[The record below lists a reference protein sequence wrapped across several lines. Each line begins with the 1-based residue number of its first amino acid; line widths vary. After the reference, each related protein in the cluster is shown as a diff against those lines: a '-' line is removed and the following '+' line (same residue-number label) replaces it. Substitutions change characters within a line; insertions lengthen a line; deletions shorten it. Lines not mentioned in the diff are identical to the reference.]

1 MKRDVTGLIM
11 KVKKYAP
18 TADTSILQRAYEF
31 ADRHHVD
38 QKRASGDPYISHP
51 VAVSNMLADLKLDIP
66 SIATGLLHDTVE
78 DTNATLEDIEKE
90 FGKEIAYLV
99 NGVTKLSRIELQSK
113 DNKQAENFRK
123 LVLAM
128 AQDIRVLLI
137 KLIDR
142 LHNMRTLH
150 YLPSADSRKRIAL
163 ETIEIYAPLA
173 ERIGMFTV
181 QEQLQ
186 DLAFAELNPEA
197 YQTIMQRVA
206 DFHEKGQDI
215 VQKVI
220 QGLKETVEEGNIEC
234 EVYGREKKPY
244 SIWRKMQRK
253 NVNFEQLSDL
263 FGFRIITS
271 SVADCYQ
278 ALGLIHSSYLV
289 LPQKFKDYI
298 STPKPNHYKSLHT
311 TVIGP
316 KGIRLEIQIRTK
328 AMQEIADRG
337 VAAHWQYKQGM
348 DSKDGKRFRWLRS
361 LLEILDQASGAE
373 EFMEHTKLEMFQD
386 QVFCFTPK
394 GDVVNLPTGATPI
407 DFAYAVHSDVGN
419 SCKGS
424 KINGRLMPLR
434 TELKSGDQ
442 VEIITSKNQQPSPTW
457 EQFVVTGK
465 AQANIRRFIRAQQ
478 KEQFARLG
486 RSIFTSELTS
496 EQRKVIEDHTES
508 LFKSHGIHSETEFFS
523 SIGEGKITIRE
534 LKNKFFD
541 EPSAEPDIKLSKP
554 RSLSKK
560 SIEIKGLVPGMAIH
574 YAGCC
579 HPLPGDKII
588 GIITT
593 GKGVTIH
600 TADCETLHKY
610 EDEPHRWLDVSWGE
624 TGENHFKGRIF
635 LMLENKSGNLGAI
648 ATLIGN
654 SGANITNIRVLRR
667 YNEYFDL
674 LIDVDVTSKS
684 RLLDVIAL
692 LRANPIVNSVERH

>member
-18 TADTSILQRAYEF
+18 NADTSILQRAYEF
-31 ADRHHVD
+31 ADQHHID

-51 VAVSNMLADLKLDIP
+51 VAVANMLADLKLDIP

-78 DTNATLEDIEKE
+78 DTSATLEDLQNE
-90 FGKEIAYLV
+90 FGEEISYLV

-186 DLAFAELNPEA
+186 DLSFAELNPEA

-220 QGLKETVEEGNIEC
+220 QGLQETLKEGDVQC
-234 EVYGREKKPY
+234 DVRGREKKPY

-298 STPKPNHYKSLHT
+298 STPKPNHYQSLHT

-316 KGIRLEIQIRTK
+316 KGIRLEIQIRTT

-337 VAAHWQYKQGM
+337 LAAHWQYKQDV
-348 DSKDGKRFRWLRS
+348 DSKDGKRFGWLRS
-361 LLEILDQASGAE
+361 LLEILDQAAGAE

-394 GDVVNLPTGATPI
+394 GDVVNLPSGATSI

-419 SCKGS
+419 SCKGA

-434 TELKSGDQ
+434 TRLK
-442 VEIITSKNQQPSPTW
+442 
-457 EQFVVTGK
+457 
-465 AQANIRRFIRAQQ
+465 
-478 KEQFARLG
+478 L
-486 RSIFTSELTS
+486 
-496 EQRKVIEDHTES
+496 
-508 LFKSHGIHSETEFFS
+508 
-523 SIGEGKITIRE
+523 
-534 LKNKFFD
+534 
-541 EPSAEPDIKLSKP
+541 
-554 RSLSKK
+554 
-560 SIEIKGLVPGMAIH
+560 
-574 YAGCC
+574 
-579 HPLPGDKII
+579 
-588 GIITT
+588 
-593 GKGVTIH
+593 
-600 TADCETLHKY
+600 
-610 EDEPHRWLDVSWGE
+610 
-624 TGENHFKGRIF
+624 
-635 LMLENKSGNLGAI
+635 
-648 ATLIGN
+648 
-654 SGANITNIRVLRR
+654 
-667 YNEYFDL
+667 
-674 LIDVDVTSKS
+674 
-684 RLLDVIAL
+684 
-692 LRANPIVNSVERH
+692 